1 MLVEEESGCVGEWC
15 GIAMLGKARAGFFGS
30 WVFLLDTGHSLRLG
44 FFGLASLLF
53 LDLLLLSRNIAA
65 NIHNPPVAHSLAQ
78 HLHMAFL
85 LHMEL
90 VILVT
95 LLADL
100 AEVEVGLQEV
110 DILYKERGY

>member
-1 MLVEEESGCVGEWC
+1 MFGE
-15 GIAMLGKARAGFFGS
+15 ARAGFLRS
-30 WVFLLDTGHSLRLG
+30 VVFLLDAGHSLGLG
-44 FFGLASLLF
+44 LFGLASLLF

-78 HLHMAFL
+78 HPHMTFL

-90 VILVT
+90 VLLVT

-100 AEVEVGLQEV
+100 AEVEVRLQEV